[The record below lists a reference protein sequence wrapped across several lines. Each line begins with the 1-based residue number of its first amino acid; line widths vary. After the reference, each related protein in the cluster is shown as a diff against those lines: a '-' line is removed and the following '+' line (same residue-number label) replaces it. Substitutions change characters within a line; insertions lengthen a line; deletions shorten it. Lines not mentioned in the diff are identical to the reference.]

1 MNKVRFGIVGLGNI
15 GKQHA
20 DYLLAAKV
28 SRGELAAVCSSSPD
42 KLAAFQAR
50 GVKTF
55 SRFEDM
61 FRSGAVDA
69 VIVATPHHQ
78 HPAQGIAAF
87 ECGLHLMMEKP
98 LAAHKADAEKL
109 AAAHR
114 GKKLV
119 FAAMFQMRA
128 EPRYQKIRELIQTG
142 QLGKIVRFIWINTD
156 WFRTEAYYASGGWR
170 ASWRGEGGGVLLN
183 QGLHN
188 LDMLGWLC
196 GAPKRLQA
204 FCQLGRFHDIE
215 VEDNVTAW
223 LEWPGGATGAFISST
238 GEAPGTNRL
247 EIAGTLGK
255 LVFEN
260 NKIFLTRNAEDMTVF
275 SRASKQG
282 FVKPESRTEEVPFA
296 VLATPHAAL
305 TQNFV
310 DAILDG
316 RPLLAPG
323 EEGVLSVELANAMVY
338 SSLTGRTVDLPLDG
352 AAWQQKL
359 DELIAQ
365 SDAAKQTAR

>member
-15 GKQHA
+15 GRQHA
-20 DYLLAAKV
+20 DYLLAGKV
-28 SRGELAAVCSSSPD
+28 SRGELAAVCSSSPE
-42 KLAAFQAR
+42 KLAAFQTR
-50 GVKTF
+50 GMKTF
-55 SRFEDM
+55 SRFEEM
-61 FRSGAVDA
+61 YRSGAIDA

-78 HPAQGIAAF
+78 HPAQGMAAF
-87 ECGLHLMMEKP
+87 ESGLHLMMEKP
-98 LAAHKADAEKL
+98 LAAHRTDAEKL

-114 GKKLV
+114 DPRLV

-142 QLGKIVRFIWINTD
+142 QLGKLVRFIWINTD
-156 WFRTEAYYASGGWR
+156 WFRTGAYYASGGWR

-183 QGLHN
+183 QSLHN

-196 GAPKRLQA
+196 GAPQRLQA
-204 FCQLGRFHDIE
+204 FCQMGKFHDIE
-215 VEDNVTAW
+215 VEDDVTAW

-260 NKIFLTRNAEDMTVF
+260 NKIVLTRNAGDMTVF
-275 SRASKQG
+275 SRTSKEG
-282 FVKPESRTEEVPFA
+282 FVKPDSRTEEVSFA
-296 VLATPHAAL
+296 TLPNPHAAL

-316 RPLLAPG
+316 APLLAPG
-323 EEGVLSVELANAMVY
+323 AEGVLSVELANAMVY
-338 SSLTGRTVDLPLDG
+338 SSSIGKRVDLPLDG
-352 AAWQQKL
+352 AAWQKKL

-365 SDAAKQTAR
+365 SDAAKTTR